1 MLCCVSIADS
11 NTCLLAPEG
20 ISALQFQAVQMACAK
35 HETFL
40 ADGKTRSGF
49 FLGDGAPHPVLLLA
63 RGRVLSQHLAQNGF
77 VENDL
82 RVNALATHALE
93 S

>member
-1 MLCCVSIADS
+1 M
-11 NTCLLAPEG
+11 CLLSAEG

-49 FLGDGAPHPVLLLA
+49 FLGDGVHLTHNAP
-63 RGRVLSQHLAQNGF
+63 
-77 VENDL
+77 D
-82 RVNALATHALE
+82 
-93 S
+93 